1 MTAEG
6 PTLRLERTFA
16 ASPERVFA
24 AWTAPEVLRRW
35 FAPGPGFTSTEVEV
49 DLRVGGRYRLTVSG
63 PDGAHSVVGEYLQV
77 EPPSRLSYTWAWEG
91 EDGRGTAATTVVTVQ
106 FRPVGEGTT
115 VVLTQTGFVS
125 ADVRDEHGVGWRACL
140 DNLDARVLGA
150 DERTPS

>member
-1 MTAEG
+1 VTAEG

-24 AWTAPEVLRRW
+24 AWTAR
-35 FAPGPGFTSTEVEV
+35 
-49 DLRVGGRYRLTVSG
+49 
-63 PDGAHSVVGEYLQV
+63 
-77 EPPSRLSYTWAWEG
+77 
-91 EDGRGTAATTVVTVQ
+91 TAATTVVTVQ

-115 VVLTQTGFVS
+115 VVLTQTGFAS

-150 DERTPS
+150 DEMTPS